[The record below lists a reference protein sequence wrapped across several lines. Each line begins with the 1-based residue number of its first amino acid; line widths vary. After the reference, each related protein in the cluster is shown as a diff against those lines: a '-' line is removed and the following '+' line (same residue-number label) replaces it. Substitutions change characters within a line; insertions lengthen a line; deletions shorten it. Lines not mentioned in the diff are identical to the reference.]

1 MSPVQR
7 WSRLKDMAAR
17 QRDASAQR
25 LSTLVKER
33 DAAKQK
39 LDALI
44 GYRKDYEAR
53 LARAKQGGISGDTLR
68 NYQSFLAQLERA
80 IAQQASIVDHA
91 ERNTEDAKA
100 MWTSDRHRVDS
111 FQTMKDRSAS
121 HEAKC
126 ERRTEQKQNDEWAV
140 RTMPSLNDSKR

>member
-25 LSTLVKER
+25 LSSLVKER

-39 LDALI
+39 LDVLI
-44 GYRKDYEAR
+44 GYRQDYEAR
-53 LARAKQGGISGDTLR
+53 LDRAKRDGISGDTLR

-91 ERNTEDAKA
+91 ERNTQDAKA

-111 FQTMKDRSAS
+111 YQTMKDRSAS
-121 HEAKC
+121 SEAKR
-126 ERRTEQKQNDEWAV
+126 ERRSEQKQNDEWAM
-140 RTMPSLNDSKR
+140 RTSASHTDSKR